1 MKLRLILLVEYILR
15 FADFI
20 RSLPIVTLRPKDM
33 TDFSHNA
40 YEQHYHKKTDN
51 NEKNVTGEL
60 VSDELWLWERIPS
73 RKGEIGSPSW
83 TILELFWL
91 QGKWEYCSKS

>member
-1 MKLRLILLVEYILR
+1 MKTRLILVEYILR

-20 RSLPIVTLRPKDM
+20 RSLPVVILRPKDM

-73 RKGEIGSPSW
+73 RKGEIGSPRW
-83 TILELFWL
+83 TQDEPR
-91 QGKWEYCSKS
+91 GASP